1 MTIKDEFAEK
11 LRLLRAERGLSQID
25 LATRAGI
32 APAQLSR
39 YELGKSYPRAE
50 VLAKLA
56 DALGVSRREL
66 ATKGP
71 ERGVSVSLPMDLIAK
86 LSESAAKRLDVEV
99 VTRDEMSDEV
109 RIRLEESF
117 AGPRPSLHTAPNA
130 LEVVAENLFAKLRG
144 RFDKIL
150 AEAIVEHGFKEDL
163 AQRIQNAM
171 SEQQRA
177 ELGLEAAAAT
187 VEGPHLAQTS
197 RDALLKPLES
207 VQRIAEKDWNPPRT
221 PKIPGQN
228 APKEGLGAAPKAGKP
243 KKQKPVITKKKVFE
257 TEAER
262 DKIKLDHTS
271 KKDNE

>member
-1 MTIKDEFAEK
+1 MTIKDDFAER

-25 LATRAGI
+25 LATQAGI

-86 LSESAAKRLDVEV
+86 LSESAAKRLGVDVI
-99 VTRDEMSDEV
+99 TRDEMSDEV

-117 AGPRPSLHTAPNA
+117 AGPRSSTHTRPDA
-130 LEVVAENLFAKLRG
+130 LEVVAENLFAKLRS

-150 AEAIVEHGFKEDL
+150 ADAIVEHGFKEEL
-163 AQRIQNAM
+163 AQRIQDAM
-171 SEQQRA
+171 SEQQRL
-177 ELGLEAAAAT
+177 EIGLEKASAPA
-187 VEGPHLAQTS
+187 EGPVLVQTS
-197 RDALLKPLES
+197 RDAMLKPLRM
-207 VQRIAEKDWNPPRT
+207 VANIAEGRPRSRT

-228 APKEGLGAAPKAGKP
+228 APKEGLGGAPRAEKP
-243 KKQKPVITKKKVFE
+243 KKEKPMITKKRVFV
-257 TEAER
+257 R
-262 DKIKLDHTS
+262 DDEPVKITLDHTS
-271 KKDNE
+271 KKSDD